1 MADKFEIKES
11 DLKDYFNSLAN
22 KDGKLDIPTFKHV
35 LKQLGLHPDE
45 GIVTQTIEEIQSD
58 GFITEDKLKAF
69 LDTIAEKHGNLRKL
83 FDWIDA
89 DKNGYL
95 DRYEIKMAFAMSNK
109 PFTAE
114 DVERLMTEAD
124 TDRDGRISFLEF
136 RQSRMSNLFTDVC

>member
-1 MADKFEIKES
+1 M
-11 DLKDYFNSLAN
+11 
-22 KDGKLDIPTFKHV
+22 
-35 LKQLGLHPDE
+35 
-45 GIVTQTIEEIQSD
+45 
-58 GFITEDKLKAF
+58 
-69 LDTIAEKHGNLRKL
+69 DTIAEKHANLRKL